1 MDSIVKNAA
10 GSDLFICEG
19 MYGEPGMEEK
29 AREHKHMTFYEAAEL
44 AKRAGVR
51 ELWLTHYSPSLA
63 FPKNF
68 EGEVRKVFKNTIVAK
83 DGRTAT
89 IRFEED

>member
-10 GSDLFICEG
+10 GADLFICEG

-68 EGEVRKVFKNTIVAK
+68 EGEVRKVFKNTIVAM
-83 DGRTAT
+83 DGSTAT
-89 IRFEED
+89 I